1 MLNKVEVLNGQL
13 PTCARVYT
21 LFRRLAG
28 TVRLEETSRPARCP
42 VLRVDL
48 SRAMCAMLV
57 AESRYISVPGF
68 YMLTLEAVMTEKG
81 VELGKLN
88 RLPGKTDPH

>member
-1 MLNKVEVLNGQL
+1 
-13 PTCARVYT
+13 
-21 LFRRLAG
+21 
-28 TVRLEETSRPARCP
+28 
-42 VLRVDL
+42 
-48 SRAMCAMLV
+48 MLV